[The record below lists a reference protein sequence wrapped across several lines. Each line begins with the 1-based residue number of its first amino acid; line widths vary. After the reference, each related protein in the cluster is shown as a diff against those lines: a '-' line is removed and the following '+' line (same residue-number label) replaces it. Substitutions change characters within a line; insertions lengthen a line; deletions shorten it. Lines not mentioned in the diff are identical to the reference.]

1 MRNILLAT
9 IFFTSIFAQG
19 QMDRRSMSDSDKMEV
34 RKKRMEQL
42 QNQKES
48 TMIGVQTNYLN
59 LSSDQAEKFFPMQN
73 EYKDKV
79 REVQKKYREKIGS
92 LRSKAKDASKFD
104 VNSAIEYQLKMKENL
119 AKLESEFLRVNELI
133 ESQRF
138 IDAFRLN
145 GKLVAQA
152 ICDNESELIC
162 EDIEISVG
170 GCSAAITGSGPAIVI
185 LCESYWSSRV
195 IDYLEN
201 KNLKWIRT
209 KILRDKIA
217 MKKEL

>member
-119 AKLESEFLRVNELI
+119 AKLESEFLKNTTSVLSNEQRARLVFQEEKMKSNALKKRVDD
-133 ESQRF
+133 R
-138 IDAFRLN
+138 
-145 GKLVAQA
+145 
-152 ICDNESELIC
+152 
-162 EDIEISVG
+162 ISKV
-170 GCSAAITGSGPAIVI
+170 SK
-185 LCESYWSSRV
+185 RNF
-195 IDYLEN
+195 DRK
-201 KNLKWIRT
+201 KN
-209 KILRDKIA
+209 
-217 MKKEL
+217 

>member
-1 MRNILLAT
+1 MRKILLAT

-19 QMDRRSMSDSDKMEV
+19 QMDRRNMSDEDKMEV

-59 LSSDQAEKFFPMQN
+59 LTPDQAEKFFPMQN

-104 VNSAIEYQLKMKENL
+104 VDTAIKYQFKMKEEL
-119 AKLESEFLRVNELI
+119 AKLESEFLKNTTSVLSNE
-133 ESQRF
+133 QR
-138 IDAFRLN
+138 ARLVFQEERMKSN
-145 GKLVAQA
+145 ALKKRADQR
-152 ICDNESELIC
+152 ISEMSKRNF
-162 EDIEISVG
+162 D
-170 GCSAAITGSGPAIVI
+170 
-185 LCESYWSSRV
+185 R
-195 IDYLEN
+195 
-201 KNLKWIRT
+201 
-209 KILRDKIA
+209 
-217 MKKEL
+217 KKK

>member
-119 AKLESEFLRVNELI
+119 AKLESEFLKNTTSVLSNEQRARLVFQEEKMKSNALKKRVDDRI
-133 ESQRF
+133 
-138 IDAFRLN
+138 
-145 GKLVAQA
+145 
-152 ICDNESELIC
+152 SEVSKRNF
-162 EDIEISVG
+162 D
-170 GCSAAITGSGPAIVI
+170 
-185 LCESYWSSRV
+185 RK
-195 IDYLEN
+195 
-201 KNLKWIRT
+201 KN
-209 KILRDKIA
+209 
-217 MKKEL
+217 